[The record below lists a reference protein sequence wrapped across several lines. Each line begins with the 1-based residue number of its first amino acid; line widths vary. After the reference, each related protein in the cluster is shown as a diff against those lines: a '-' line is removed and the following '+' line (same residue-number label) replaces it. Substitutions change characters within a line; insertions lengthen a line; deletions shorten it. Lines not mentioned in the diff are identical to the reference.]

1 MAIGYLWPTPMLF
14 QSGVPANRP
23 ASRPPSW
30 ECRAAVP
37 AAAATATAALRIS
50 KKNSVTCNSIQLNL
64 VKKKNNRAEKNT
76 KKNKPNANQ
85 ETKNRVTCS
94 GKIVDRIK
102 HQSTRPNSLLACCV
116 EKKKEMEKGGKSHL
130 PLKVESFLRPVNER
144 PVSER
149 MSLGRKR
156 LGVGAAGVAL
166 TTTAAASDS
175 EDSSRFKT
183 TSLDGGG
190 RGCKHKTLSQ
200 NGVSRQRGSTRTP
213 TGGPRDVRT
222 ARRAEGAWPEAA
234 WPALRRRTNRA
245 ARRRTGRAAGAG

>member
-1 MAIGYLWPTPMLF
+1 
-14 QSGVPANRP
+14 
-23 ASRPPSW
+23 
-30 ECRAAVP
+30 
-37 AAAATATAALRIS
+37 
-50 KKNSVTCNSIQLNL
+50 
-64 VKKKNNRAEKNT
+64 
-76 KKNKPNANQ
+76 
-85 ETKNRVTCS
+85 
-94 GKIVDRIK
+94 
-102 HQSTRPNSLLACCV
+102 
-116 EKKKEMEKGGKSHL
+116 MEKGGKSHL

-166 TTTAAASDS
+166 TTTAAAAAAAAAAASDS